1 MPAGRIALLRKAM
14 EDTLKD
20 PQLIADAA
28 KLNINFDYVSGEE
41 TQRIFASY
49 GRVPRSVIKSALELI
64 GPE

>member
-1 MPAGRIALLRKAM
+1 M

-28 KLNINFDYVSGEE
+28 KLNINFDYGSGEE